1 MNHGNRVLLHASLI
15 FLKFSV
21 LSISGSEIKKMQY
34 VLLRG
39 IKVQKID
46 FRNIKDTVLVTLA
59 GGCTGLTSVNLSYCD
74 ITDAGLARLA
84 GGCAG
89 LTSVD
94 LFGCDKLNVTSKTS
108 FILARGCPRLHIRDL
123 FMPC

>member
-1 MNHGNRVLLHASLI
+1 MALELPHLGLRLFGIDRDALLWVLEYLELSDIGRLDSVSPCIVRPPIHLELPLSLPHDLQATMNHGNRMLLHASLI

-39 IKVQKID
+39 IKVQKIE

-59 GGCTGLTSVNLSYCD
+59 
-74 ITDAGLARLA
+74 
-84 GGCAG
+84 
-89 LTSVD
+89 
-94 LFGCDKLNVTSKTS
+94 
-108 FILARGCPRLHIRDL
+108 ILL
-123 FMPC
+123 

>member
-1 MNHGNRVLLHASLI
+1 MNRGDRALLHASLI

-21 LSISGSEIKKMQY
+21 LSVSGSEIKKMQY

-39 IKVQKID
+39 IKVQKIE

-59 GGCTGLTSVNLSYCD
+59 GGCTGLTSVNLSGCRN
-74 ITDAGLARLA
+74 ITDAGLASLA

-89 LTSVD
+89 LT
-94 LFGCDKLNVTSKTS
+94 FN
-108 FILARGCPRLHIRDL
+108 
-123 FMPC
+123 